1 MKAALQYT
9 AGVAAVAGM
18 LIPLYDAAVAEAE
31 AVVDV
36 LDDEIMEASGEALQ
50 KLTARRLAASI
61 FLERLLDSR
70 PMLRTPDYGTDSVC
84 TLANHGETLV
94 IGEFVFAGKPKSQK
108 GPTATILGAYSKQR
122 LADNPELEAALT
134 SGQLKPMGKGDEI
147 RHCSVMYL

>member
-1 MKAALQYT
+1 MKAALHYT
-9 AGVAAVAGM
+9 AGVASVANL

-70 PMLRTPDYGTDSVC
+70 PMLRTPDHGTHTVC
-84 TLANHGETLV
+84 TLANHGATLF
-94 IGEFVFAGKPKSQK
+94 IGGFVFAGTPKSQTA
-108 GPTATILGAYSKQR
+108 PTATILGACSQKM
-122 LADNPELEAALT
+122 LADNPELEAALI
-134 SGQLKPMGKGDEI
+134 SGQLKPMGKDDEI